1 MVPKKFVKY
10 GGMKFENNV
19 PVEEINNFVKS
30 LPPEKKDSLF
40 EVVKEL
46 DSAGLITLD
55 DSELTTI
62 DLDTIDWQR

>member
-1 MVPKKFVKY
+1 MTEIKFVKY

-19 PVEEINNFVKS
+19 PVNEINAFVSK
-30 LPPEKKDSLF
+30 LPPELKDSLF

-46 DSAGLITLD
+46 NSAGLITLD

-62 DLDTIDWQR
+62 DLDTIDWQK

>member
-1 MVPKKFVKY
+1 MTPKNFVKY
-10 GGMKFENNV
+10 GGMKFMNNV
-19 PVEEINNFVKS
+19 PIEEINNFVSKLS
-30 LPPEKKDSLF
+30 PEKKDSLF